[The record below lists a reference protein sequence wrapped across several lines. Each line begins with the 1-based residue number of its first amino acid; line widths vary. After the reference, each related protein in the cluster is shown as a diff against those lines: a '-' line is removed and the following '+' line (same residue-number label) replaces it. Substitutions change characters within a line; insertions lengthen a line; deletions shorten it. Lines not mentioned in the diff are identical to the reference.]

1 MFASKEV
8 DDSMVDGVD
17 PVTME
22 PEAFEQDLNMIGI
35 SAVEDVL

>member
-8 DDSMVDGVD
+8 LEINVDEID

-22 PEAFEQDLNMIGI
+22 PDAYEQDLNMIGI